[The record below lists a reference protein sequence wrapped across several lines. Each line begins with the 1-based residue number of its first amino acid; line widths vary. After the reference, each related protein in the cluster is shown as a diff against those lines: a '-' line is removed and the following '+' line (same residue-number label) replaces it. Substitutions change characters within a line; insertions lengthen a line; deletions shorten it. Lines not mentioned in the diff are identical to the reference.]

1 MHEPQSDDTTEDADR
16 VQFEI
21 LRRMSPQERLA
32 EMTALERENSRLK
45 RIVAEQAMDID
56 ALKEIASKKW

>member
-21 LRRMSPQERLA
+21 LRRMSLQERLA
-32 EMTALERENSRLK
+32 VMTELERENSRLK